1 MTQDGQF
8 ELTDFLSKK
17 IANKS
22 VMDLTAWINSQG
34 KAQYTQI
41 GEIIEEVYNREKDS
55 GELVERLTNAV
66 SVYVLNQSMGYMNY
80 LRKESEWWKTK
91 QGSLTRNGVSM
102 ATDNSGNLMFF
113 DTSVY
118 VRSKGKEFDGFRV
131 NINDLVK

>member
-1 MTQDGQF
+1 MCAHKTEVSFWWIFMTQDGQF

-80 LRKESEWWKTK
+80 LRKESE
-91 QGSLTRNGVSM
+91 
-102 ATDNSGNLMFF
+102 
-113 DTSVY
+113 
-118 VRSKGKEFDGFRV
+118 
-131 NINDLVK
+131 